1 MTNHTPRGVAALE
14 AVLES
19 AQETARKSLELAQ
32 SISRKED
39 DAGQDLA
46 YNRAIAF
53 MKVSA
58 KVGMALA
65 KLKGEHT
72 SNVTICRTE
81 VHAPPARI
89 GPPRPRAVTPQRPVE
104 SLQRADRTQQI
115 VETWMKAHGMK
126 DGDDWPVLYP
136 DPEEDDADDGVPD
149 DAGEAS
155 IGRDSAVDRTVA
167 RQGIEGQGAEGEGDT
182 PQNFGGSNS
191 GK

>member
-1 MTNHTPRGVAALE
+1 MANHIPRGVAALE

-32 SISRKED
+32 SIGWPD
-39 DAGQDLA
+39 DEAGRDVA

-81 VHAPPARI
+81 VHAPAVPRRR
-89 GPPRPRAVTPQRPVE
+89 PPAVTIEAPEEKERRLE
-104 SLQRADRTQQI
+104 ARAQEI
-115 VETWMKAHGMK
+115 VDNWKAAHGMK
-126 DGDDWPVLYP
+126 DGDDWPILHP
-136 DPEEDDADDGVPD
+136 DPDDEDED
-149 DAGEAS
+149 
-155 IGRDSAVDRTVA
+155 
-167 RQGIEGQGAEGEGDT
+167 IEG
-182 PQNFGGSNS
+182 
-191 GK
+191 

>member
-1 MTNHTPRGVAALE
+1 MNKIIPRGVAALE

-32 SISRKED
+32 SIDRRED
-39 DAGQDLA
+39 DCGQDLA

-58 KVGMALA
+58 RVGMALA

-81 VHAPPARI
+81 LHAPPPRI
-89 GPPRPRAVTPQRPVE
+89 ASRRPRAATLETPVDNE
-104 SLQRADRTQQI
+104 HAARAQLIAD
-115 VETWMKAHGMK
+115 TWMTAHGMK

-136 DPEEDDADDGVPD
+136 DSEDDEDYDVDDDGV
-149 DAGEAS
+149 AETT
-155 IGRDSAVDRTVA
+155 IGRD
-167 RQGIEGQGAEGEGDT
+167 GAAGEGD
-182 PQNFGGSNS
+182 PSRNFRGSNT

>member
-1 MTNHTPRGVAALE
+1 MNKAIPRGVAALE

-19 AQETARKSLELAQ
+19 AQETARRSLELAQ
-32 SISRKED
+32 SIDRRED
-39 DAGQDLA
+39 DCGQDLA

-81 VHAPPARI
+81 LHAPPARI
-89 GPPRPRAVTPQRPVE
+89 ALRRPRAATLETPVDN
-104 SLQRADRTQQI
+104 LDHAARAQLIAD
-115 VETWMKAHGMK
+115 TWMTAHGMK

-136 DPEEDDADDGVPD
+136 DSEDDEDCDVDDDG
-149 DAGEAS
+149 AGETT
-155 IGRDSAVDRTVA
+155 IGRDAAAGRAT
-167 RQGIEGQGAEGEGDT
+167 EGQGTAGEGD
-182 PQNFGGSNS
+182 PLRNFRGSNT